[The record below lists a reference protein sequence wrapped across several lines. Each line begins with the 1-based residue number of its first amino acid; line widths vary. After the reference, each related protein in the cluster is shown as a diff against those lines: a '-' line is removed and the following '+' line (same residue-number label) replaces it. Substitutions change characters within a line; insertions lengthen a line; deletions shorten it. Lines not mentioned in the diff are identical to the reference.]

1 MMIWMHFFIINTIS
15 PAEKTCLML
24 AAAALFTGQQTTE
37 NKPITDWSGC
47 YITVATHSWIR
58 SVFMQI
64 GDLPQNISDSLV
76 SMSEVLWSNM
86 QKFMEIWTSSSL
98 NFANALQILILMSM
112 FTLSHTGLN
121 SESKTPHQGCHF
133 IFQSHWGHG
142 FPVLAFQ
149 PVESKEV
156 TVIILHSKP
165 TFSTWDTIPK
175 KLVSDEKSSNS
186 FSK

>member
-1 MMIWMHFFIINTIS
+1 MHFFITNTIS

-47 YITVATHSWIR
+47 YITELPVATHSWIR

-112 FTLSHTGLN
+112 LLFPTQDWTARAKHPTKVVTLYSSHTGDMA
-121 SESKTPHQGCHF
+121 SQSWHF
-133 IFQSHWGHG
+133 S
-142 FPVLAFQ
+142 LL
-149 PVESKEV
+149 S
-156 TVIILHSKP
+156 L
-165 TFSTWDTIPK
+165 K
-175 KLVSDEKSSNS
+175 K
-186 FSK
+186 